1 MLGIRTRTTRLLWP
15 ATTARSPET
24 GEVVGDAS
32 ACPDG
37 YNLVIRLKFIHHLMD
52 KCCAVVQ
59 AGGILRLRTRCD
71 RISRQKVAPVQMKT
85 TGRIAALTGGL
96 ALVAASTLA
105 LGTPAFAED
114 FQVSGD
120 EIRADEATY
129 PGWHEGYKEPG
140 APAVVTDAG
149 LELTGP
155 SQIINGL
162 DAPLAID
169 GEASSFAT
177 IVETVGFESTDDL
190 VYYQIPIWAEAG
202 EKASF
207 TTLRP
212 AANGQAGL
220 SGQWISSKSVVG
232 LTADTP
238 YSIEELSAALGSFDV
253 LAFGVLA
260 NDGQSDT
267 VQSITFDG
275 DTYHFDTVVAPA
287 VPTVTVLPESITLTD
302 VKTAGKGFSVEATG
316 FTEGE
321 SLSIAITSPDGTVFG
336 TVSGED
342 TVIADETGGFLAEN
356 VVLVGDGIGVGVY
369 TFTVTG
375 ESDATAS
382 DTFTVT
388 ADAVPAVAPANPTIN
403 RLPDTGANTTPLLAG
418 GAAFLALGALAM
430 AIAAKRR
437 QQA

>member
-1 MLGIRTRTTRLLWP
+1 
-15 ATTARSPET
+15 
-24 GEVVGDAS
+24 
-32 ACPDG
+32 
-37 YNLVIRLKFIHHLMD
+37 
-52 KCCAVVQ
+52 
-59 AGGILRLRTRCD
+59 
-71 RISRQKVAPVQMKT
+71 MKT

-120 EIRADEATY
+120 DIHDSETPY
-129 PGWHEGYKEPG
+129 QGWHQGYGVPG

-169 GEASSFAT
+169 GTTTTFAT
-177 IVETVGFESTDDL
+177 IVDTLGFESTDDL
-190 VYYQIPIWAEAG
+190 AIYQLPIYAETG
-202 EKASF
+202 EPLSF

-212 AANGQAGL
+212 AGLGQGALSGNWTLSQSVAGL
-220 SGQWISSKSVVG
+220 EANTEYTITDIS
-232 LTADTP
+232 T
-238 YSIEELSAALGSFDV
+238 ALGSFDII
-253 LAFGVLA
+253 AFGVLTRLG
-260 NDGQSDT
+260 DTDT
-267 VQSITFDG
+267 VQTVTFNG
-275 DTYHFDTVVAPA
+275 DTYRFNTVAAPA

-321 SLSIAITSPDGTVFG
+321 SLTIAITSPDGTVFG
-336 TVSGED
+336 TESGEN
-342 TVIADETGGFLAEN
+342 TVVADETGGFLAEN

-369 TFTVTG
+369 TFTVTA

-388 ADAVPAVAPANPTIN
+388 ADAVPAVAPAKPTIN

-418 GAAFLALGALAM
+418 GAAFLTLGALAM